1 MEMEGKRLLQEGCAV
16 VDLRDGGSPYRR
28 SVLHDGAYGA
38 TGPPHP
44 ERLQFS
50 LITPLG
56 FNVDDLR
63 YPLAGRNVFAFS
75 VVAADGASPPDCAF
89 RRVCPRQHVL
99 SAFPVC

>member
-1 MEMEGKRLLQEGCAV
+1 MEMEMEGKRLLREGCAV
-16 VDLRDGGSPYRR
+16 VNLRDGGSPRRR

-63 YPLAGRNVFAFS
+63 YPLAGRFGFP
-75 VVAADGASPPDCAF
+75 VVAVDGASPPDRAF
-89 RRVCPRQHVL
+89 RRVCPRQHIL